1 MAGKSL
7 LGRLDRSA
15 FGPDRRR
22 PLNTWVFSALLALGT
37 AASAQDYP
45 SKPIRMVVGFPPG
58 GGTDVVAR
66 ILAPRMSELLGQ
78 PIVIEN
84 RPGATGT
91 VAAGQVAK
99 APPDGYTI
107 MMGHVSVN
115 AIAPSLFSNLPYDVL
130 KDFSPIAIA
139 AAVPHLVTVH
149 PSMPAKNLKE
159 LIAHLRGQPGKLTF
173 PSAGNG
179 SMPHLAGE
187 IFKSLAGVQVV
198 HVPYKGTGQSMQDL
212 LGGQHLVA
220 FDTMP
225 ASSPHVRSGKLRAL
239 AVSSATRVPGLPD
252 VPTAEEAGL
261 AGYVVST
268 WYGVFAPAGT
278 PPAIVARLH
287 AETVK
292 AMQTP
297 DTKAKLEGIGAD
309 GTVSRSPEEF
319 AALVRADT
327 ARYAKIVKDIGLKL
341 D

>member
-1 MAGKSL
+1 VKNRFL
-7 LGRLDRSA
+7 
-15 FGPDRRR
+15 FF
-22 PLNTWVFSALLALGT
+22 VLLAVC
-37 AASAQDYP
+37 AAAAAQDYP
-45 SKPIRMVVGFPPG
+45 NKPIRMVVGFPPG

-66 ILAPRMSELLGQ
+66 IIAPRMSELLGQ
-78 PIVIEN
+78 PVVIDN

-99 APPDGYTI
+99 SPPDGYTL

-115 AIAPSLFSNLPYDVL
+115 AIAPSLFSNLSYDVL
-130 KDFSPIAIA
+130 KDFAPIALA

-149 PSMPAKNLKE
+149 PSLPVSSLRE
-159 LIAHLRGQPGKLTF
+159 LISHLKGQPGRLSF

-187 IFKSLAGVQVV
+187 IFKSLAGVQVM
-198 HVPYKGTGQSMQDL
+198 HVPYKGSGQSMQDL

-239 AVSSATRVPGLPD
+239 AVSSAARVASFPD
-252 VPTAEEAGL
+252 VPTAKEAGL
-261 AGYVVST
+261 PGYEVTT
-268 WYGVFAPAGT
+268 WYGLFAPAGT
-278 PPAIVARLH
+278 PSAIVKRLH
-287 AETVK
+287 ADTVK

-319 AALVRADT
+319 AERVRADT
-327 ARYAKIVKDIGLKL
+327 ARYAKIVKDIGLRM

>member
-1 MAGKSL
+1 MTKL
-7 LGRLDRSA
+7 LLLA
-15 FGPDRRR
+15 A
-22 PLNTWVFSALLALGT
+22 ALLAAPLH
-37 AASAQDYP
+37 AQDYP
-45 SKPIRMVVGFPPG
+45 NKPVRMVVGFPPG

-66 ILAPRMSELLGQ
+66 IITPRYSELLGQ
-78 PIVIEN
+78 PVVIEN

-91 VAAGQVAK
+91 MAAGQVAK
-99 APPDGYTI
+99 SAPDGYTI

-115 AIAPSLFSNLPYDVL
+115 AIAPAMFSNLTYDVI
-130 KDFSPIAIA
+130 KDFAPIGLG
-139 AAVPHLVTVH
+139 AAVPHFVTVH
-149 PSMPAKNLKE
+149 PSLKANSLKE
-159 LIAHLRGQPGKLTF
+159 LIAHIKAHPGMTF

-187 IFKSLAGVQVV
+187 IFQSLAGVKLV
-198 HVPYKGTGQSMQDL
+198 HVPYKGSGQSMQDL

-239 AVSSATRVPGLPD
+239 ATSSAARLAPFPD

-261 AGYVVST
+261 AGYQVIT

-278 PPAIVARLH
+278 PPAIVNRLH
-287 AETVK
+287 ADLVK
-292 AMQTP
+292 AMTTP
-297 DTKAKLEGIGAD
+297 DVKAKLEGIGAD
-309 GTVSRSPEEF
+309 GTVSRTPEEF

-327 ARYAKIVKDIGLKL
+327 ARYAKIVKAIGLKI

>member
-1 MAGKSL
+1 MNKMLAGVL
-7 LGRLDRSA
+7 A
-15 FGPDRRR
+15 FFTT
-22 PLNTWVFSALLALGT
+22 LVL
-37 AASAQDYP
+37 AQDYP
-45 SKPIRMVVGFPPG
+45 GKPIRMVVGFPPG

-78 PIVIEN
+78 PLVIEN

-91 VAAGQVAK
+91 LAAGQVAK
-99 APPDGYTI
+99 SPPDGYTI

-115 AIAPSLFSNLPYDVL
+115 AIAPALFSNLSYDVL
-130 KDFSPIAIA
+130 KDFAPIALA
-139 AAVPHLVTVH
+139 AAVPHIVTVH
-149 PSMPAKNLKE
+149 PSMPAQFLKE
-159 LIAHLRGQPGKLTF
+159 LIAHLKSQPGKLTF

-187 IFKSLAGVQVV
+187 IFKSLAGVQVM

-225 ASSPHVRSGKLRAL
+225 AASPHVRSGKLRAL
-239 AVSSATRVPGLPD
+239 AVSSSKRVPSFPD

-261 AGYVVST
+261 PGYVVST
-268 WYGVFAPAGT
+268 WYGLFAPAGT
-278 PPAIVARLH
+278 PGAIVNRLH
-287 AETVK
+287 AEAVK

-297 DTKAKLEGIGAD
+297 DTKAKLDGIGAE

-327 ARYAKIVKDIGLKL
+327 ARYAKIVKEIGLKM